1 MLQRPPA
8 RSDDRRAWQVR
19 DARCRTRER
28 RRPLDVVR
36 ELWPND
42 NEAALVTKAAVSLS
56 TTSIT
61 ALAPTALADF
71 INKLRGQIARRA
83 VDVELQAGAK
93 RHRILRNQ
101 RLRRFHPDA
110 WAVHKARIVPA
121 IELAPAGEFSSLVTH
136 APRRREA
143 QPGVAGSLRPP
154 S

>member
-1 MLQRPPA
+1 MLQRPPT
-8 RSDDRRAWQVR
+8 RSDDRRARQVR
-19 DARCRTRER
+19 DAQRRTRER

-71 INKLRGQIARRA
+71 IDTLRGQIARRA
-83 VDVELQAGAK
+83 VDVDLQAVAK

-101 RLRRFHPDA
+101 PLRRFHPDA
-110 WAVHKARIVPA
+110 WA
-121 IELAPAGEFSSLVTH
+121 
-136 APRRREA
+136 
-143 QPGVAGSLRPP
+143 
-154 S
+154 